1 MCAAPAARGIG
12 SKVSLSPALLC
23 RIRARFPAGTSI
35 VLACEARDP
44 GIARSRI
51 SFRRIRKVHLNS
63 VRQFRALNST
73 LTCLSPR
80 RSRNEDVEHRLVRNR
95 QRKKAPVESGEG
107 PWFLK
112 PRHRVQLA
120 GFSQC
125 GLRLLLYRCCAAAHS
140 CAARARP
147 RADVDV
153 FCSKYNG
160 CAQSIQTN

>member
-1 MCAAPAARGIG
+1 M
-12 SKVSLSPALLC
+12 LLAL
-23 RIRARFPAGTSI
+23 
-35 VLACEARDP
+35 CEARDS

-63 VRQFRALNST
+63 VRQFRALMNST
-73 LTCLSPR
+73 HTCLSPR
-80 RSRNEDVEHRLVRNR
+80 RSHNEDIEHRLVRNR
-95 QRKKAPVESGEG
+95 QKKKAPVESGEG
-107 PWFLK
+107 PRFLK

-140 CAARARP
+140 CQCAARARP

-153 FCSKYNG
+153 FCAKYITVVRSQSKLISHVYE
-160 CAQSIQTN
+160 AHHDSEIARTHT